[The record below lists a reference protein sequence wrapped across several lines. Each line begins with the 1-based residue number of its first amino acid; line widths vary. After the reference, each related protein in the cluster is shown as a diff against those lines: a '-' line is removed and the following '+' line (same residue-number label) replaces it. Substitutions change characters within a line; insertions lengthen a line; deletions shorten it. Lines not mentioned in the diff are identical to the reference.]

1 MGAATLDIVLY
12 YAMVLRYALMLS
24 FENDEHLPRQARGK
38 HENENGLL
46 TKAGALLLLFYT
58 GNWPPTNSSLFRAC
72 TAMVEGHKGGSSAFD
87 LLKKFL
93 GEYAGAKQTKPY
105 P

>member
-12 YAMVLRYALMLS
+12 YAMVLHYALMLS

-46 TKAGALLLLFYT
+46 TKPGALLLLFCCRQ
-58 GNWPPTNSSLFRAC
+58 LA
-72 TAMVEGHKGGSSAFD
+72 ADK
-87 LLKKFL
+87 LLAL
-93 GEYAGAKQTKPY
+93 PCLHCDGRGA
-105 P
+105 